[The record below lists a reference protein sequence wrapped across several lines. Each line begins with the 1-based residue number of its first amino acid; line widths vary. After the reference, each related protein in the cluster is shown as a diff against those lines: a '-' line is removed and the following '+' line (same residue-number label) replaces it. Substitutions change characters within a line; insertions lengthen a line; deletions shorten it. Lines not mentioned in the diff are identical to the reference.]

1 MSDQHNNE
9 TASSA
14 LKLVKSAGKQFALN
28 MIPGYP
34 LVGIVRSLKKTT
46 APGAV
51 VIGRLAEQI
60 VSRRRTGVHVRS
72 WNEALAARSEE
83 ALPLKTIYHR
93 NHQAKWIF
101 MVLCLYG
108 VCMFAGSIWAGNLMG
123 LATDSLFAFV
133 CALQV
138 FKYELRLRQMETGP
152 ENPDKPLLSAGDFW
166 RSRDFFKHFLNP
178 RIDWK

>member
-1 MSDQHNNE
+1 MSDQQNNE
-9 TASSA
+9 TARSA

-34 LVGIVRSLKKTT
+34 LIGVVRSLKQTT
-46 APGAV
+46 APGVA
-51 VIGRLAEQI
+51 VIGNLAEKI
-60 VSRRRTGVHVRS
+60 ASRRRTSLHVRS
-72 WNEALAARSEE
+72 WNEALAARSQE
-83 ALPLKTIYHR
+83 ALPLKTIYRR

-108 VCMFAGSIWAGNLMG
+108 LCMFTGSIWAGNLMG
-123 LATDSLFAFV
+123 LATNSLFAFV

-138 FKYELRLRQMETGP
+138 FKFELRLRQMETGP
-152 ENPDKPLLSAGDFW
+152 ENPDRPLLSAGDFW
-166 RSRDFFKHFLNP
+166 RNRDLFKHLLNP